1 MKRYATGRRVL
12 WVAVL
17 VSGLVSAAAA
27 GAFHLYVV
35 TQWPD
40 IRQAQADLIADF
52 DSYAERADELFVGD
66 PEGRG
71 AYLAQIDFVRA
82 NLDKEVGDVSYGIW
96 AQSFPSLYAYTFVA
110 AALALSA
117 LVRWPPVS
125 MRATAAAQPANAADR
140 PSSDR

>member
-1 MKRYATGRRVL
+1 MKRHATVRRVL

-17 VSGLVSAAAA
+17 ASGLVSASAA

-40 IRQAQADLIADF
+40 IRQDQADRIADF
-52 DSYAERADELFVGD
+52 DSYAERADELFVDD

-71 AYLAQIDFVRA
+71 AYLAQMDMVRA
-82 NLDKEVGDVSYGIW
+82 SLDKEIDVSYGIW
-96 AQSFPSLYAYTFVA
+96 AQTFPSLYAYTFVA

-117 LVRWPPVS
+117 LILWPPVS
-125 MRATAAAQPANAADR
+125 MRATAAPQPANAADR
-140 PSSDR
+140 PSADR